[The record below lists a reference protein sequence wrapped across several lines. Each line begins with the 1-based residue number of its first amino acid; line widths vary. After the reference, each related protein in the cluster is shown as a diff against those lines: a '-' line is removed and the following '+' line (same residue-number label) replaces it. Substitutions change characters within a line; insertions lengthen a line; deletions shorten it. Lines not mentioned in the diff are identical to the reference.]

1 MAIISIGTRPE
12 TGPLLSVVPARRAP
26 TSGLKHQVRATPPT
40 HPESE
45 PAYHS
50 IIGGVISSD
59 ACTMYRRTCGTLQG
73 RGELGDDG
81 WRGCV
86 KEGRGRGVQG
96 GVVVSSDQHRPW
108 AVIPG
113 LAQHPQ
119 AAGQTHTQFVT
130 TPAGRLVRGSTCGFR
145 VDFHFDH
152 PHILWDVRREM
163 I

>member
-1 MAIISIGTRPE
+1 M
-12 TGPLLSVVPARRAP
+12 
-26 TSGLKHQVRATPPT
+26 
-40 HPESE
+40 
-45 PAYHS
+45 
-50 IIGGVISSD
+50 
-59 ACTMYRRTCGTLQG
+59 
-73 RGELGDDG
+73 
-81 WRGCV
+81 
-86 KEGRGRGVQG
+86 QG
-96 GVVVSSDQHRPW
+96 GVAFSSDQHRSW

-152 PHILWDVRREM
+152 PHILQDVRREM